1 MRQFIRLTLIALLM
15 AGTLNAWAA
24 DYREAKALIE
34 HSINE
39 GLKTFKADPSQA
51 YKLVDKIVLPLF
63 DFVKMSKLVL
73 GRNWRKAN
81 REQKKRFVIEFRAL
95 LVRTYTTAL
104 LKRAKTDIKV
114 SVSYEQPV
122 NAGRRGC
129 SDCIILKTHV
139 KLSGKRPVNVDYAM
153 YPSKKGKWKVYNV
166 SVGGV
171 SLVTTYRNEFK
182 NDIRTKGINGLINK
196 IKKQNRKKS

>member
-1 MRQFIRLTLIALLM
+1 MIALLM
-15 AGTLNAWAA
+15 AGTLNVWAA
-24 DYREAKALIE
+24 DYSQAKVLIE
-34 HSINE
+34 SSINKA
-39 GLKTFKADPSQA
+39 LKTFKADPSQT
-51 YKLVDKIVLPLF
+51 YKLVDKVVLPLF

-81 REQKKRFVIEFRAL
+81 RDQRKRFVIEFRAL

-104 LKRAKTDIKV
+104 VKRAKTDIKV
-114 SVSYEQPV
+114 SVSYEQPR

-129 SDCIILKTHV
+129 PDCIILKTHV
-139 KLSGKRPVNVDYAM
+139 KLSGKRPINVDYAM
-153 YPSKKGKWKVYNV
+153 YPKKGKWKVYNV